1 MITGRLLRA
10 SLIAIAVTLSAA
22 CAGGSGDGVDVD
34 DAFLSVTF
42 APTDLD
48 PAASSSITSGDFNG
62 DGFTDLLLGAPGA
75 DGPEDSR
82 PDAGEAY
89 VLLGPLEGEID
100 LSSGAPD
107 LLIFGAVDG
116 DNLGAGVAAGDLN
129 GDGVDDIIVGAPNSN
144 ALENLRTD
152 MGEAYVVFG
161 QADLPTTVDLLERQQ
176 DFTLRPAEGFSHL
189 GRSFAVGDVNADGID
204 DLVAGAPFAGRE
216 PGSPV
221 GSPRTT
227 VGEVYVVYG
236 AADLGGIASVA
247 DRDEDVL
254 LSGLRAFDQF
264 GASVAIKDVDGD
276 GTADV
281 IVGAPSF
288 EADGAAADDGGGV
301 FVFHGGTLQQR
312 MTADNAV
319 TRFLGEPSFALGN
332 LVAAADL
339 GAGSAPTVVAAAFL
353 ASGSS
358 AGLIGAGRTY
368 FINSSGTDGDLT
380 SCGCAT
386 FISGPEA
393 GVFFPASLAAT
404 SGGDVL
410 ALGSPRSAAGS
421 GTVYILEATPSA
433 DLDLSDEEVGLMSLE
448 GSRTDA
454 GFGAAL
460 AFADLDGDGV
470 DELLVTEAGA
480 QQSSASFNG
489 VVYGLKLRAD

>member
-1 MITGRLLRA
+1 MITGRLLPA
-10 SLIAIAVTLSAA
+10 SLIAIAVTVGTA
-22 CAGGSGDGVDVD
+22 CAGGSGDGVNVN
-34 DAFLSVTF
+34 DAFLRVTF
-42 APTDLD
+42 GPADLD
-48 PAASSSITSGDFNG
+48 PAAPSSITSGDFNG

-75 DGPEDSR
+75 DGPEGSR
-82 PDAGEAY
+82 PGAGEAY

-100 LSSGAPD
+100 LSGDAPD

-161 QADLPTTVDLLERQQ
+161 RDDLPATVDLLDRQQ
-176 DFTLRPAEGFSHL
+176 DFTLRPAEGFSQL

-221 GSPRTT
+221 GSRRTT

-247 DRDEDVL
+247 DHDEDVL

-264 GASVAIKDVDGD
+264 GASVAVEDVDGD

-301 FVFHGGTLQQR
+301 FVFHGGALQQR
-312 MTADNAV
+312 MTADDADA
-319 TRFLGEPSFALGN
+319 RFLGEPAFALGN
-332 LVAAADL
+332 LVAAAGR
-339 GAGSAPTVVAAAFL
+339 GAGSAPTLVTAAFL
-353 ASGSS
+353 APGAS

-368 FINSSGTDGDLT
+368 FIDPSGADGDLA

-386 FISGPEA
+386 FLSGAEA
-393 GVFFPASLAAT
+393 GAFFPASLAAA
-404 SGGDVL
+404 SGGDVV

-421 GTVYILEATPSA
+421 GAVYVLEATPST
-433 DLDLSDEEVGLMSLE
+433 DLDLSAEDVGLLFIE
-448 GSRTDA
+448 GSRADA
-454 GFGAAL
+454 GLGAAL

-470 DELLVTEAGA
+470 DELLVAEAGA
-480 QQSSASFNG
+480 QQSGASFAG
-489 VVYGLKLRAD
+489 AVYGLKLRAD